1 MFDVQAFFSLR
12 QRNAFAHMPE
22 LPGLRQAFGDHGVAY
37 AALGQ
42 GSFKQTLELRT
53 CMRFRFLVRAFE
65 QHTKGGA
72 VMKRHFELGKVLDHQ
87 AQRKLTHHFKAGQA
101 GAQMLLGQTEQGH
114 GLVHR
119 GNSGPGGQPCS
130 RQGVELERGGGDD
143 AQRAFAAD
151 VEVAQVI
158 AGVVF
163 AQARQAVPDLA
174 GGGHHFEAKAEIACI
189 AVAQHLR
196 AAGVG
201 GQVAAQGAAALCG
214 QTERK

>member
-1 MFDVQAFFSLR
+1 
-12 QRNAFAHMPE
+12 MPE

-53 CMRFRFLVRAFE
+53 CMRFRFLVRALE
-65 QHTKGGA
+65 QHAKGGA
-72 VMKRHFELGKVLDHQ
+72 VMKRHFVLGKVLDHQ
-87 AQRKLTHHFKAGQA
+87 TQRKLTHDFKAGQA
-101 GAQMLLGQTEQGH
+101 GAQVLLRQTEQGH
-114 GLVHR
+114 GFVHR
-119 GNSGPGGQPCS
+119 GNSGPGGQASC

-158 AGVVF
+158 AGIVF

-174 GGGHHFEAKAEIACI
+174 GGGHHFEAQAEVACI

-201 GQVAAQGAAALCG
+201 GQVAAQGAAAFCG